1 MFLISFIIP
10 LHPISLLHTT
20 QCTYTT
26 RTDSILGLS
35 SVRVR
40 INVNGV
46 SKPKRVT
53 NHMRILVQWW
63 CMRICACSGFLLS
76 GGSGGCFDGILA
88 DRTNLKM
95 CTFCMNIMMNIV
107 GHHFQNIILHIY
119 LRTCTVFHPR
129 SRLTSVLSIGDDALW
144 FLCAL
149 IPGFKSRIQ
158 DPYATTTLC

>member
-1 MFLISFIIP
+1 MLSFWLMLLISFIIP

-46 SKPKRVT
+46 SKTKRVT
-53 NHMRILVQWW
+53 NHTRILVQWW

-107 GHHFQNIILHIY
+107 GHHFQKINFTY
-119 LRTCTVFHPR
+119 TWEP
-129 SRLTSVLSIGDDALW
+129 ALFFTPGVVW
-144 FLCAL
+144 RRFCQLEMMPCGFCAH
-149 IPGFKSRIQ
+149 
-158 DPYATTTLC
+158 

>member
-1 MFLISFIIP
+1 MLSFWLMLLISFIIP

-63 CMRICACSGFLLS
+63 CMRLCACSGFLLS

-107 GHHFQNIILHIY
+107 GHHFQNLILHIPEN
-119 LRTCTVFHPR
+119 LHRFSPPESSDVGFVNWRWCLVVFVR
-129 SRLTSVLSIGDDALW
+129 INSW
-144 FLCAL
+144 F
-149 IPGFKSRIQ
+149 
-158 DPYATTTLC
+158 